1 MGVDSG
7 HFFAATIGST
17 LLPALQNDIDAM
29 NIAIQAVSDR
39 TGTGGTVI
47 TTRTNLTTTLNQA
60 LNFVNNLVRRN
71 QPQAIEII
79 QSAALLVAGANSGGK
94 FFTATQTVAGEV
106 MLRCK
111 AAMKDT
117 KYVAATYM
125 WQWAKTNTD
134 TTVWTDTWPGF
145 IASETATGLPSAVRI
160 YFRYRIRT
168 ADGMGDWSDPISLV
182 GM

>member
-1 MGVDSG
+1 
-7 HFFAATIGST
+7 
-17 LLPALQNDIDAM
+17 M
-29 NIAIQAVSDR
+29 NIAIQNVADGAWNS
-39 TGTGGTVI
+39 GTIVTARV
-47 TTRTNLTTTLNQA
+47 NLNNTLKQV
-60 LNFVNNLVRRN
+60 LNFVNNLARRN
-71 QPQAIEII
+71 QPQAVDII
-79 QSAALLVAGANSGGK
+79 LSASLLVAGANSGGK

-117 KYVAATYM
+117 KYIAATYM
-125 WQWAKTNTD
+125 WQWAKTND
-134 TTVWTDTWPGF
+134 EMNIWTDTWPGF
-145 IASETATGLPSAVRI
+145 IASELATGLPSALRI